1 MKKSIKIIAATFVVI
16 GSFLTSCSTQGEKV
30 VEAEENVETAN
41 QELDEEKLALQKEV
55 EEYKQATADQ
65 IAANEKSLEEFN
77 ARIANQK
84 SNAKASYEAEIAAL
98 NAKNSDLKKK
108 IADFEVDNKSNW
120 ELFKSEFNDDMKD
133 LGESFKNFTTKNG
146 N

>member
-1 MKKSIKIIAATFVVI
+1 MKQK
-16 GSFLTSCSTQGEKV
+16 
-30 VEAEENVETAN
+30 NVETAN

-77 ARIANQK
+77 ARIATQK
-84 SNAKASYEAEIAAL
+84 STAKETSYEAEIAAL

-108 IADFEVDNKSNW
+108 LADFEVDNKSNW